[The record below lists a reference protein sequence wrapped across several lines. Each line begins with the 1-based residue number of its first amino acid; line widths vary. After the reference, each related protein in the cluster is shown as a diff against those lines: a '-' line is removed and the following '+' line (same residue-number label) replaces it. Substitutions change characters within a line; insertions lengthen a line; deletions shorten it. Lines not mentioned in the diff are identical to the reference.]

1 MSDDELAPR
10 QAWSLNGEH
19 IDLDPIDCAS
29 GVPYIALRVRGP
41 RGGRMADLYLNPG
54 HVEQLESALAKATLS
69 SGGSPS

>member
-1 MSDDELAPR
+1 MSDEQAPR

-54 HVEQLESALAKATLS
+54 HVEQLEAALIDAKAAL
-69 SGGSPS
+69 GSPS